1 MKTTVTAS
9 HITQPQN
16 MQIPSA
22 HNQRPARQ
30 RLRRWALVAVAL
42 TLFPAVWAQAGA
54 LREGPRHGPNSQP
67 FSRIFVFGDS
77 LSDTGNLF
85 LLSGGYPPP
94 PYFEGRFSNGRLW
107 VERLA
112 DALGMKIV
120 AGDNYAVGGATTGYF
135 NSNDGLNGRV
145 YPGLLGEIDSF
156 KATRSAA
163 EAQGAL
169 FVVWAGANDFFVALV
184 TGQDPEVL
192 IGNGVGNTV
201 QAIQQLWQAGARH
214 IMVANV
220 PDLGLTPYA
229 LSMNVGAPV
238 TQLSAAYNQ
247 VLESALDN
255 LAAAGIPTIR
265 VDAFAT
271 LRTMVSQPAQFDFTN
286 VTDQLILA
294 GGSAP
299 GYLFWD
305 SVHPTTEG
313 HAVFAEAAAD
323 SLIRYFSPRQG
334 EGTPAARINALN
346 GLVNAWDNN

>member
-9 HITQPQN
+9 HIRQPQTER
-16 MQIPSA
+16 IPSA
-22 HNQRPARQ
+22 RNPRPAWQ
-30 RLRRWALVAVAL
+30 RLRQWALVAVAL
-42 TLFPAVWAQAGA
+42 TLFPAASARAGA
-54 LREGPRHGPNSQP
+54 AMGDGRHVSDSQP

-85 LLSGGYPPP
+85 RLSGGYPPP
-94 PYFEGRFSNGRLW
+94 PYFEGRFSNGHLW
-107 VERLA
+107 VEQLA
-112 DALGMKIV
+112 DALGMSITP
-120 AGDNYAVGGATTGYF
+120 GDNYAVGGATTGHF
-135 NSNDGLNGRV
+135 NSNDGVNGQV
-145 YPGLLGEIDSF
+145 YPGLLDEIASF

-192 IGNGVGNTV
+192 IGDGVGNTV
-201 QAIQQLWQAGARH
+201 QAIQQLYQSGARH
-214 IMVANV
+214 IMVVNM

-229 LSMNVGAPV
+229 LGMNVGAPV
-238 TQLSAAYNQ
+238 TQLSVAYDH
-247 VLESALDN
+247 VLDSALDS
-255 LAAAGIPTIR
+255 LASAGIPTIR

-271 LRTMVSQPAQFDFTN
+271 LRKMVAQPAQFGFTN
-286 VTDQLILA
+286 VTDPLISF
-294 GGSAP
+294 GGAAP

-313 HAVFAEAAAD
+313 HAVFAEVAVD
-323 SLIRYFSPRQG
+323 SLISYFSPRQG
-334 EGTPAARINALN
+334 KGSPPARINALN

>member
-1 MKTTVTAS
+1 MKTTVIAS
-9 HITQPQN
+9 CLAQPQN
-16 MQIPSA
+16 VQIPSA
-22 HNQRPARQ
+22 QNQRPARQ
-30 RLRRWALVAVAL
+30 RLRHWALVAVAL

-54 LREGPRHGPNSQP
+54 ARGDLRHGRNSQP

-77 LSDTGNLF
+77 LSDAGNLF
-85 LLSGGYPPP
+85 RLSGGYPPP

-112 DALGMKIV
+112 DALGMEIA

-135 NSNDGLNGRV
+135 NSNNGRNGRV
-145 YPGLLGEIDSF
+145 YPGLLDEIASF

-163 EAQGAL
+163 EAEGAL

-214 IMVANV
+214 ILVANV

-229 LSMNVGAPV
+229 LGMNAGAPV

-247 VLESALDN
+247 VLSSALDS
-255 LAAAGIPTIR
+255 LASAGIPTIR

-271 LRTMVSQPAQFDFTN
+271 LRTMVAQRTQFGFTN
-286 VTDQLILA
+286 VTDQLIMV
-294 GGSAP
+294 GGTAP

-323 SLIRYFSPRQG
+323 SLIGYFSPRQG
-334 EGTPAARINALN
+334 KGTPGARINALN
-346 GLVNAWDNN
+346 GLVNAWDHN